1 MGVHTAKNEIISWW
15 LLHTMGVHIVKNE
28 AIAFAEKL
36 IWDHHS

>member
-1 MGVHTAKNEIISWW
+1 MGVHTVKNEIISWW
-15 LLHTMGVHIVKNE
+15 LIYTMGVHIVKNE